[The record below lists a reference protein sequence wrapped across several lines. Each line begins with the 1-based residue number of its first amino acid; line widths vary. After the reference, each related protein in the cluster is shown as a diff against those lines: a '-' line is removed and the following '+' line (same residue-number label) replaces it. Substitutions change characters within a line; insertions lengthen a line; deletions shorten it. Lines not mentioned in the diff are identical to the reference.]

1 MTFAARMLFRYSD
14 WFASIWFVVLTYL
27 SLAPLTELPLEHA
40 NDKLLHVIAYAAL
53 AFFGLLRRRTIT
65 VAIGLMLA
73 MIMYGGLIEMV
84 QPYVNRYG
92 EIGDFIANSI
102 GAVLGALIAWGLL
115 KLKFIRAK

>member
-1 MTFAARMLFRYSD
+1 MTIAARMLFRYSD

-40 NDKLLHVIAYAAL
+40 DKLLHVIAYAAL
-53 AFFGLLRRRTIT
+53 AFFGLVRRRSIAM
-65 VAIGLMLA
+65 AIGLMIA
-73 MIMYGGLIEMV
+73 MILYGGLIEMV
-84 QPYVNRYG
+84 QPSVNRYG